1 MQPVTW
7 SEDYSIENMR
17 LDDHHK
23 LFFELFKRL
32 NDTISDINS
41 TEDFNNILAELGKY
55 AATHFTYE
63 EIHMLDISYDQIK
76 EHAAQHAIFKAK
88 IKEFNRLKN
97 VVSRE
102 TKLDLLGFLKKW
114 MQGHIVEED
123 KKLAEWKESVRKN
136 SAT

>member
-7 SEDYSIENMR
+7 SKDYSIENER

-23 LFFELFKRL
+23 LFFDLFKRL
-32 NDTISDINS
+32 HDAVTDVNS
-41 TEDFNNILAELGKY
+41 TEDFNNILADLGKY

-63 EIHMLDISYDQIK
+63 EIHMLDISYDHIK

-88 IKEFNRLKN
+88 IKEFNRIRN

-102 TKLDLLGFLKKW
+102 PKLDLLDFLNKW
-114 MQGHIVEED
+114 MQGHIVGED
-123 KKLAEWKESVRKN
+123 KKLAEWKQTLGKTST
-136 SAT
+136 S